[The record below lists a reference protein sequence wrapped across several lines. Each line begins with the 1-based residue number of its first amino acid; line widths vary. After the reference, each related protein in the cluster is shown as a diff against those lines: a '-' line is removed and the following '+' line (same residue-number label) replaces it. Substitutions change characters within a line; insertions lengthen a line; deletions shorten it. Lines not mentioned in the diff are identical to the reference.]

1 MHAQSATTPYEIR
14 IKGHLDQ
21 RWLHWFEGLTVVQH
35 AEGETSI
42 SGELDQAALH
52 GVLNR
57 IRDLAPALISVH
69 IQARI
74 VDLAE
79 DERE

>member
-1 MHAQSATTPYEIR
+1 MHTQSAATPYEIR

-21 RWLHWFEGLTVVQH
+21 RWLRWFKGLTVVQH

-42 SGELDQAALH
+42 SGALDQAALH

-57 IRDLAPALISVH
+57 IRDLALALISVH

-79 DERE
+79 DERG